1 MNGLIDVHSHDY
13 PDSYLDACKREDSG
27 FTHYYRDDG
36 RLIVVQDGGVALA
49 APQPLP
55 PPEHRIGMMDDA
67 GVAVQVLSVS
77 APNVY
82 RFPASIR
89 IPLTR
94 EVNDEFADR
103 VKGSDGRLRMLASLP
118 LPDVDAALAEL
129 DRALALPG
137 VLGIV
142 LCSNLDGMTLDD
154 ERLAPLYEELSRRGT
169 VVFVHGNV
177 PCSTEGLREYALAL
191 AMGFMADPL
200 FAIGRLVYAGT
211 IDRYP
216 GIDWIFTHL
225 GGTVPFVLPRYDNYY
240 KQFPECREKIDRPPS
255 EIIRELYFDTCTM
268 HPPALRCAVDTL
280 GADRLVFG
288 SDYPHVPGGIDRFV
302 TILNSVGLSADELSM
317 IGSTTAARLF
327 GLEEPS

>member
-13 PDSYLDACKREDSG
+13 PDVYLDACKREDSG

-36 RLIVVQDGGVALA
+36 RLIVLQDGGVALA

-55 PPEHRIGMMDDA
+55 PPEHRIKMMDEA
-67 GVAVQVLSVS
+67 GVAVQILSVS
-77 APNVY
+77 APNVF
-82 RFPASIR
+82 RFPKELR

-94 EVNDEFADR
+94 DVNDVFVER
-103 VKGSDGRLRMLASLP
+103 VRESEGRLRMFASLP
-118 LPDVDAALAEL
+118 LPDVDEALAEL
-129 DRALALPG
+129 DRVGDLPG

-142 LCSNLDGMTLDD
+142 LCTNIDGMTLDD
-154 ERLAPLYEELSRRGT
+154 ELLSPVYEELSRRGT
-169 VVFVHGNV
+169 TAFVHGNV
-177 PCSTEGLREYALAL
+177 PCSTEGITEYALAL
-191 AMGFMADPL
+191 GMGFMADPL
-200 FAIGRLVYAGT
+200 FAVGRLTYSGT
-211 IDRYP
+211 IERYP
-216 GIDWIFTHL
+216 GMNWLFTHL

-240 KQFPECREKIDRPPS
+240 KQFPECREKISRPPS

-302 TILNSVGLSADELSM
+302 EILNAIGLSEDELAL
-317 IGSTTAARLF
+317 IGSGTASHLL
-327 GLEEPS
+327 GLEVAA

>member
-13 PDSYLDACKREDSG
+13 PASYLDACKREESG

-36 RLIVVQDGGVALA
+36 RLIVLQDGGVALA

-55 PPEHRIGMMDDA
+55 PPEHRIQMMDEA
-67 GVAVQVLSVS
+67 GVEVQILSVS

-82 RFPASIR
+82 RFPRDIR

-94 EVNDEFADR
+94 DVNDEFADR
-103 VKGSDGRLRMLASLP
+103 VQGSQGRLRMFASLP
-118 LPDVDAALAEL
+118 LPDVDEALVEL
-129 DRALALPG
+129 DRVADVPG

-142 LCSNLDGMTLDD
+142 LCSNVDGMTLDD
-154 ERLAPLYEELSRRGT
+154 ERLVPLYEELSRRGT
-169 VVFVHGNV
+169 TAFVHGNV
-177 PCSTEGLREYALAL
+177 PCSTEGITEYALAL

-200 FAIGRLVYAGT
+200 FAIGRLVYSGT

-216 GIDWIFTHL
+216 GMNWLFTHL

-240 KQFPECREKIDRPPS
+240 KQFPECREKISRTPS

-268 HPPALRCAVDTL
+268 NPPALRCAVDTL

-302 TILNSVGLSADELSM
+302 TILSSIGLSEDELSM
-317 IGSTTAARLF
+317 IGSGTAS
-327 GLEEPS
+327 GLLGVEVAA

>member
-1 MNGLIDVHSHDY
+1 MNALIDVHSHHY
-13 PDSYLDACKREDSG
+13 PDAYLEACKREDSG

-36 RLIVVQDGGVALA
+36 RLIVLQDGGVALA

-55 PPEHRIGMMDDA
+55 PPEHRIQMMDDA
-67 GVAVQVLSVS
+67 GVGVQILSVS
-77 APNVY
+77 APNVF
-82 RFPASIR
+82 RFPAELR

-94 EVNDEFADR
+94 DVNDEFADA
-103 VKGSDGRLRMLASLP
+103 VKGSEGRLRMFASLP
-118 LPDVDAALAEL
+118 LPDVDQALAEL
-129 DRALALPG
+129 ERVADLPG

-142 LCSNLDGMTLDD
+142 LCSNLDGMMLDD
-154 ERLAPLYEELSRRGT
+154 ERLAPVYEELSRRGT
-169 VVFVHGNV
+169 TVFVHGNV
-177 PCSTEGLREYALAL
+177 PCSTEGLREYAMAL

-200 FAIGRLVYAGT
+200 VSIGRLVYSGT

-216 GIDWIFTHL
+216 GIDWLFTHL
-225 GGTVPFVLPRYDNYY
+225 GGTVPFVLPRYDNYF
-240 KQFPECREKIDRPPS
+240 KQFPENREKISRPPS

-302 TILNSVGLSADELSM
+302 TILNSIGLTEEELEM
-317 IGSTTAARLF
+317 IGSVTAARLL
-327 GLEEPS
+327 GLEEAS